1 VVSTTIVVVADCTK
15 MLLRKRLSF
24 LLVDVHTAQE
34 QPIIGTPLL
43 VPVPKNVIFNK
54 DVCTFSNLQE
64 KKANSFRSYLKL
76 MGIAN

>member
-1 VVSTTIVVVADCTK
+1 
-15 MLLRKRLSF
+15 
-24 LLVDVHTAQE
+24 LVDVHTAQE

-43 VPVPKNVIFNK
+43 VPVPKNVIFNE